1 MVKKFSIIISLLI
14 LSTVSI
20 SASSASI
27 ADSIKMVYP
36 ISGYIPYVTS
46 FITFLFL
53 TVVYLYIV
61 IMYDVNRKKSLA
73 IAAFIWLCALG
84 ALAYFF
90 NSYSATE
97 ATIWISVV
105 SFMIIAFKSLFI
117 TRAELKGE

>member
-61 IMYDVNRKKSLA
+61 IMYEVDKRKSLA
-73 IAAFIWLCALG
+73 LATPLWLLTLALIS
-84 ALAYFF
+84 LYFK
-90 NSYSATE
+90 STIATE
-97 ATIWISVV
+97 AAIIISIF
-105 SFMIIAFKSLFI
+105 SYAIIVIKSLYQ
-117 TRAELKGE
+117 RRS